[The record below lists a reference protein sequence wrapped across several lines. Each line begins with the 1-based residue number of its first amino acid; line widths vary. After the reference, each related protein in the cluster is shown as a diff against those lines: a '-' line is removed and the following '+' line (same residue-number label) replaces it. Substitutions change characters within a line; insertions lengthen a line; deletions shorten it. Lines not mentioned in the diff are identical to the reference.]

1 MRAGDFG
8 CHRPA
13 TRWRQ
18 NDDNRNHAGKI
29 RSARRRFFGL
39 ANGVHFSPQAGELAD
54 HPLGAGVE
62 EGGEGRA
69 EGGGEGLGGGH
80 AGHLAGVGGR
90 GGAVELGG
98 GGGEELDEVEVGGQV
113 REPGAEGGGGVVGAG
128 EAGEVDEQADG
139 GADAG
144 VALGVLEGGEDG
156 AEDHRGDLGGVG
168 AEADGPHDLAVGLGV
183 GEARL
188 LDVSHRSGL
197 LGALRYCSGVQSCR
211 LDPGPGGVAMSVAGD
226 SQK

>member
-1 MRAGDFG
+1 MPASKRA
-8 CHRPA
+8 
-13 TRWRQ
+13 
-18 NDDNRNHAGKI
+18 
-29 RSARRRFFGL
+29 AR
-39 ANGVHFSPQAGELAD
+39 
-54 HPLGAGVE
+54 
-62 EGGEGRA
+62 GGPRA
-69 EGGGEGLGGGH
+69 AARGLGGGH

-90 GGAVELGG
+90 GGPVELGG

-128 EAGEVDEQADG
+128 EAGEVDEQPHG

-168 AEADGPHDLAVGLGV
+168 PEADGPHDVAVGLGV

-197 LGALRYCSGVQSCR
+197 LGALPHCSGVQTCR